1 MIMYDVKKETMNDPS
16 WRRTRKKK
24 DIYISTTFFNCYF
37 EMQIVKEKKK
47 TQKVIP
53 QQRPFVTS
61 YKCLTETKTLIENK
75 NGDFNQ
81 C

>member
-1 MIMYDVKKETMNDPS
+1 
-16 WRRTRKKK
+16 
-24 DIYISTTFFNCYF
+24 
-37 EMQIVKEKKK
+37 MQIVKEKKK

-53 QQRPFVTS
+53 QQRPFVTP